1 MTLSLRLAEIK
12 NSSLAFFK
20 IHTHFRGLK
29 NVQKGFLSVCVS
41 ECLHLNIC
49 FSNGL
54 DAG

>member
-1 MTLSLRLAEIK
+1 MTIPLRLAEIK

-29 NVQKGFLSVCVS
+29 NVQKAFLLVCS
-41 ECLHLNIC
+41 LECLHPNIC
-49 FSNGL
+49 FSIGL